1 MILMLHHKS
10 IKNLVIKDF
19 GIIKEK
25 LEKVNLAL
33 NKIAR
38 DLGENEYESIY
49 ILEKQNNIKVEFQ
62 EVGELRGRN
71 IWIWVIIPYSKE
83 SLELVRGKVCKFDIP
98 LLEFIK
104 NFYIFN
110 QKFIK
115 YPEKVESCRVNKE
128 IFGLLK
134 EMHGISSSYFKDYE
148 WEQIQN
154 SDTWIKA
161 QVEIAREFVAD
172 KLLNE
177 SKALLC

>member
-1 MILMLHHKS
+1 MLHHKS
-10 IKNLVIKDF
+10 IKNLAIKDF

-25 LEKVNLAL
+25 IEKINIAL

-38 DLGENEYESIY
+38 ETGENEYDPIF
-49 ILEKQNNIKVEFQ
+49 ILEKQCNIKVEFQ

-71 IWIWVIIPYSKE
+71 IWIWVIIPYKE
-83 SLELVRGKVCKFDIP
+83 EISVILEQKLIKYNLP
-98 LLEFIK
+98 LSDYLQILYVNK
-104 NFYIFN
+104 LKY
-110 QKFIK
+110 IK
-115 YPEKVESCRVNKE
+115 YPEKIEVCRVQKE
-128 IFGLLK
+128 IDEILK
-134 EMHGISSSYFKDYE
+134 EEHDITDYFLKSNE

-177 SKALLC
+177 SKALIC